1 MTALQIMSK
10 ILESKSNTI
19 VEENSLTR
27 DYFTGYENEF
37 DFIQDHIQKY
47 GNVPDKA
54 TFLSNFPEF
63 ELVEVTESDK
73 YLVDTIREEYLYQQS
88 VPVMKHM
95 AELLK
100 TDSNAAAE
108 YMASQMA
115 ILQPNYKIGGTDIVS
130 QAKRRYEAYKERR
143 DNPDKW
149 RFESGLKELDD
160 LIDGIERKEE
170 FLLIVAR
177 TSNGKSWL
185 LELICSHIWGCGFN
199 VGYYSAEMSDT
210 KLGFRFDTLRNHY
223 SNRSLMSGGS
233 DLDEEEYLK
242 YIEELE
248 QKPNK
253 FIVSTPKD
261 FDGETTIT
269 KLKNWVKQWKLDLI
283 AIDGL
288 TYLTDERYKKGD
300 STTKSLTNIS
310 EDLMG
315 LSVELGIPVCAVVQ
329 ANRSGVVGEDSD
341 GTPDLESIR
350 DSDGIAHNAS
360 KILSIQQKKDN
371 VLEIGVK
378 KNRSGF
384 RGGKLKYTW
393 DINTGRY
400 TYIPSIDDP
409 EPRERSREKADTQRD
424 KYKNKK
430 DVF

>member
-1 MTALQIMSK
+1 MTALQILSK
-10 ILESKSNTI
+10 ILESKSNAM
-19 VEENSLTR
+19 VEENFLTR
-27 DYFTGYENEF
+27 DYFQGYEEEY
-37 DFIQDHIQKY
+37 DFIQNHVQQY
-47 GNVPDKA
+47 GNVPDKE
-54 TFLSNFPEF
+54 TFLDKFPEI
-63 ELVEVTESDK
+63 ELVDVAESDK
-73 YLVDTIREEYLYQQS
+73 YLVDTIREEYLYRQS
-88 VPVMKHM
+88 IPVMKRY

-108 YMASQMA
+108 YMASQLA
-115 ILQPNYKIGGTDIVS
+115 ILQPNYAIGGIDIVS
-130 QAKRRYEAYKERR
+130 QAKRRYDAFKERR

-149 RFESGLKELDD
+149 RFESGLQELDD

-223 SNRSLMSGGS
+223 SNRSLMSGS
-233 DLDEEEYLK
+233 KDVDDTEYKDYIDELAK
-242 YIEELE
+242 
-248 QKPNK
+248 KSNK

-269 KLKNWVKQWKLDLI
+269 KLKNWVRKFKLDVI
-283 AIDGL
+283 AIDGM

-310 EDLMG
+310 EDLMA
-315 LSVELGIPVCAVVQ
+315 LSNELEIPVLAVVQ
-329 ANRSGVVGEDSD
+329 ANRSGVVGEESD
-341 GTPDLESIR
+341 GTPELESIR
-350 DSDGIAHNAS
+350 DSDGISHNAS

-378 KNRSGF
+378 KNRNGF

-393 DINTGRY
+393 DINTGKY
-400 TYIPSIDDP
+400 TYIPSMDDP
-409 EPRERSREKADTQRD
+409 EPRERSRERADNQRD
-424 KYKNKK
+424 KFKNKK